1 MSAMCE
7 PALTVP
13 DHGMVE
19 QIKFVGYN
27 VVAHII
33 VVVGIL
39 GNLLSL
45 VVLTRPKMKARN
57 ISCFS

>member
-1 MSAMCE
+1 M
-7 PALTVP
+7 TVP

-45 VVLTRPKMKARN
+45 VVLTRPKMKARI